1 MDCLKYYSVKTCSKC
16 ALKEREKKEKKK
28 KSFNHLSIK
37 PQLYPTVTLI
47 LATRHT
53 KESLYGQRAVL
64 SCQRY
69 FCKEYCSDINQ
80 RKKFRKHNNTQGH
93 FLAVHKYKLQLI
105 CYNNIS
111 YDITSFK
118 VENNQSMYIPWTF
131 NNKFFVTVPKDI
143 FFSCFKI
150 IQTWTL
156 KENGMLT
163 V

>member
-1 MDCLKYYSVKTCSKC
+1 MQFFSGIDTKRFTKGLIVWNNVLWNLFKMRIGK
-16 ALKEREKKEKKK
+16 RKKRKKRGRKKK
-28 KSFNHLSIK
+28 PFNHLSIK

-53 KESLYGQRAVL
+53 KESLYGHSAAL
-64 SCQRY
+64 SCQHY

-105 CYNNIS
+105 YYNNIS

-118 VENNQSMYIPWTF
+118 VENNLSLCISHG
-131 NNKFFVTVPKDI
+131 NVTTN
-143 FFSCFKI
+143 S
-150 IQTWTL
+150 L
-156 KENGMLT
+156 
-163 V
+163 